1 MGGTSAVALLE
12 VEDLSIDYP
21 RGRVVDGLSF
31 TLEAGACLGLV
42 GESGSGKSQ
51 SALALLGL
59 LPAPAKVQGVLRFR
73 GQDLLAMEEPA
84 RRQLRGSAIGMVFQ
98 DPMSSLNPYLR
109 IGSQLTEMLVVHR
122 GLGQGSAEAEALRML
137 EAVRIGD
144 ARRRLRQ
151 YPHEF
156 SGGMRQRV
164 MIAMMLLLKPA
175 LLIADEPTTAL
186 DVTVQA
192 EVLRLLAELR
202 REFGLAL
209 LMISHDLGVIAEVA
223 DQVLVLYGGRMME
236 RGPVP
241 QVLGQARHPY
251 TRGLI
256 ACRPRLDSPLG
267 RPLSAIPGSVASAR
281 DTPRGCNFAPRCE
294 RVRGICRR
302 QAPGWSPLETGVAVA
317 CHEVAGWVEN
327 GDG

>member
-1 MGGTSAVALLE
+1 MALLE
-12 VEDLSIDYP
+12 VDGLSIDYP

-59 LPAPAKVQGVLRFR
+59 LPAQAKVQGALRFQGR
-73 GQDLLAMEEPA
+73 DLLTLEESA
-84 RRQLRGSAIGMVFQ
+84 RRRLRGSAIGMVFQ

-122 GLGQGSAEAEALRML
+122 GLGRGSAEAEALRML

-144 ARRRLRQ
+144 AYRRLRQ

-223 DQVLVLYGGRMME
+223 DEVLVLYGGRMME

-241 QVLGQARHPY
+241 LVLGRPQHPY
-251 TRGLI
+251 TQGLI

-267 RPLSAIPGSVASAR
+267 QPLPAIPGTVASAR
-281 DTPRGCNFAPRCE
+281 EAGAGCGFAPRCRLARE
-294 RVRGICRR
+294 ICR
-302 QAPGWSPLETGVAVA
+302 QQTPAWTPLGAARYAA
-317 CHEVAGWVEN
+317 CHGLAGAPEFD
-327 GDG
+327 DG

>member
-1 MGGTSAVALLE
+1 MALLE
-12 VEDLSIDYP
+12 VEGLSIDYP

-51 SALALLGL
+51 SALALLGV
-59 LPAPAKVQGVLRFR
+59 LPAQAKVQGALRFQGR
-73 GQDLLAMEEPA
+73 DLLTLEESA
-84 RRQLRGSAIGMVFQ
+84 RRRLRGSAIGMVFQ

-122 GLGQGSAEAEALRML
+122 GLGQDSAEAEALRML

-164 MIAMMLLLKPA
+164 MLAMMLLLKPA

-192 EVLRLLAELR
+192 EVLRLLAALR

-209 LMISHDLGVIAEVA
+209 LMISHDLDVIAEIA
-223 DQVLVLYGGRMME
+223 DQVLVLYGGRTME
-236 RGPVP
+236 CGPVP

-256 ACRPRLDSPLG
+256 ACRPRLDGPLG
-267 RPLSAIPGSVASAR
+267 QPLVAIPGSVASAR
-281 DTPRGCNFAPRCE
+281 GARSGCVFAPRCE
-294 RVRGICRR
+294 LARPLCER
-302 QAPGWSPLETGVAVA
+302 QRPVWTSVDGGAALA
-317 CHEVAGWVEN
+317 CHAAAGWPEN